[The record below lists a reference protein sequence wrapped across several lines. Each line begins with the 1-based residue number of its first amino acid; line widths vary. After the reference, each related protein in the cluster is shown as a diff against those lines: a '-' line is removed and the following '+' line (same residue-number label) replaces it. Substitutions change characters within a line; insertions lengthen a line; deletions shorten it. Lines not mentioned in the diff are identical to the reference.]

1 MRRNEVT
8 YSCHL
13 IKEDGTT
20 VNFEDLPPDE
30 KQALSRKFG
39 QRMAN
44 SMSEFLALHP
54 EEYAKLKSIS

>member
-1 MRRNEVT
+1 MSRNEVT

-20 VNFEDLPPDE
+20 VNFADLPPDE
-30 KQALSRKFG
+30 KQALRRKFG

-44 SMSEFLALHP
+44 SMSEYFSQHPDEFAALN
-54 EEYAKLKSIS
+54 